1 MRERRL
7 CKIMADSSGTASRS
21 GGREDGD
28 HPRPAALD
36 SWFHLT
42 RVRREGNRIFYY
54 GDSLVPHA
62 RLADELIPA
71 FHEAGYELRIAS
83 GEEGSDLLV
92 ARPIGTAAQRTGV
105 PVVNVA
111 LLFATI
117 LSTLFVGATAWY
129 YIPVSA
135 VTSNP
140 LRLLEAWPFTTAV
153 LGVLLTHELGH
164 YAMGR
169 YHGVDV
175 SLPYVIPFF
184 VPFGTMGAIIRMR
197 SRIPDR
203 RTLFDI
209 GAAGPLAG
217 LAATVVVT
225 AIGVSLDPMT
235 VPQRV
240 LDGSGQVILFHNP
253 PMMELIADALGEPS
267 SYAASNKVMHP
278 VVMGGWVG
286 MFFTVLNLL
295 PVGQLDGGHI
305 VRAIVGDRQE
315 TIAAIVPGA
324 LFTLAAYL
332 WYVEDLGLNDS
343 VGLWA
348 FWGLLA
354 AVVSLGGAA
363 DPIDETPVGWKRLL
377 VGVLTFAL
385 GALCFLAVPIEI
397 ATV

>member
-1 MRERRL
+1 
-7 CKIMADSSGTASRS
+7 MADTSGS
-21 GGREDGD
+21 DPP
-28 HPRPAALD
+28 HPEALD
-36 SWFHLT
+36 AWFHLT
-42 RVRREGNRIFYY
+42 ATRREGDRVFYY
-54 GDSLVPHA
+54 GESLVPKS
-62 RLADELIPA
+62 RLADELVPA
-71 FHEAGYELRIAS
+71 FREAGYELRIAD
-83 GEEGSDLLV
+83 GEEAGDVLV
-92 ARPIGTAAQRTGV
+92 ARPVGTAAKREGL
-105 PVVNVA
+105 PVMNIALFVA
-111 LLFATI
+111 TVF
-117 LSTLFVGATAWY
+117 STLFVGATAWY

-135 VTSNP
+135 VMENP
-140 LRLLEAWPFTTAV
+140 LRLLEAWPFTAAV

-184 VPFGTMGAIIRMR
+184 VPFGTMGAVIRMR

-217 LAATVVVT
+217 LAATIVVT

-240 LDGSGQVILFHNP
+240 LDSGGEVILFHNP
-253 PMMELIADALGEPS
+253 PLLELVADALGQPS
-267 SYAASNKVMHP
+267 SYEAENKVMHP
-278 VVMGGWVG
+278 VVMGGWIG
-286 MFFTVLNLL
+286 MFFTLLNLL

-305 VRAIVGDRQE
+305 VRAIVGERQE
-315 TIAAIVPGA
+315 TVAAMVPGA

-343 VGLWA
+343 VGLWV

-354 AVVSLGGAA
+354 VVISLGGAA
-363 DPIDETPVGWKRLL
+363 DPIDEAPVGWKRIL

-385 GALCFLAVPIEI
+385 GALCFLPVPIEI

>member
-1 MRERRL
+1 
-7 CKIMADSSGTASRS
+7 MADSPGS
-21 GGREDGD
+21 DP
-28 HPRPAALD
+28 PRPEALD
-36 SWFHLT
+36 AWFHLT
-42 RVRREGNRIFYY
+42 AVRSEGNRVFYY
-54 GDSLVPHA
+54 GESLVPQS
-62 RLADELIPA
+62 RLADELVPV
-71 FHEAGYELRIAS
+71 FQELGYELRIAN
-83 GEEGSDLLV
+83 GDEGGDVLV
-92 ARPIGTAAQRTGV
+92 ARPIGTAADRGGF
-105 PVVNVA
+105 PVTNVVM
-111 LLFATI
+111 LVATVF
-117 LSTLFVGATAWY
+117 STLFVGATAWY

-135 VTSNP
+135 VMANP
-140 LRLLEAWPFTTAV
+140 LRVLEAWPFTAAV
-153 LGVLLTHELGH
+153 LGVLLCHELGH

-184 VPFGTMGAIIRMR
+184 VPFGTMGAVIRIR

-240 LDGSGQVILFHNP
+240 LDGGGQVILFHNP
-253 PMMELIADALGEPS
+253 PLLELVAGALGQPTGYE
-267 SYAASNKVMHP
+267 ATDKVMHP

-286 MFFTVLNLL
+286 MFFTLLNLL

-305 VRAIVGDRQE
+305 VRAIVGKRQE

-343 VGLWA
+343 VGLWV

-354 AVVSLGGAA
+354 VVISLGGAA
-363 DPIDETPVGWKRLL
+363 DPVDETPLGWKRVLM
-377 VGVLTFAL
+377 GVLTFVL
-385 GALCFLAVPIEI
+385 GALCFLPVPIEI
-397 ATV
+397 ATI

>member
-1 MRERRL
+1 
-7 CKIMADSSGTASRS
+7 MAETPGSDPPSP
-21 GGREDGD
+21 D
-28 HPRPAALD
+28 ALD
-36 SWFHLT
+36 AWFHLT
-42 RVRREGNRIFYY
+42 AVRQDGDRVFYY
-54 GDSLVPHA
+54 GESLVPQS

-71 FHEAGYELRIAS
+71 FHERGYELRIAN
-83 GEEGSDLLV
+83 GEEDGDVLI
-92 ARPIGTAAQRTGV
+92 ARPVGTAVDRDGL
-105 PVVNVA
+105 PVLNIA
-111 LLFATI
+111 LFVTTV

-135 VTSNP
+135 VAANP
-140 LRLLEAWPFTTAV
+140 LRLLEAWPFTAAV
-153 LGVLLTHELGH
+153 LGVLLTHEFGH
-164 YAMGR
+164 YAVGR

-184 VPFGTMGAIIRMR
+184 VPFGTMGAVIRMR

-217 LAATVVVT
+217 LLATVVVT
-225 AIGVSLDPMT
+225 AVGVSLDPMT

-240 LDGSGQVILFHNP
+240 LDGGGQVILFHNP
-253 PMMELIADALGEPS
+253 PLLDIVAGALGQPTGYE
-267 SYAASNKVMHP
+267 AENKVMHP

-305 VRAIVGDRQE
+305 VRAIVGERQE
-315 TIAAIVPGA
+315 TVAAMVPGI
-324 LFTLAAYL
+324 LFSLAAYL
-332 WYVEDLGLNDS
+332 WYVEGFGLNDS

-354 AVVSLGGAA
+354 AVVSQGGAA
-363 DPIDETPVGWKRLL
+363 DPIDESPIDRKRLAL
-377 VGVLTFAL
+377 AALTFLL
-385 GALCFLAVPIEI
+385 GALCFLPVPIEV

>member
-1 MRERRL
+1 
-7 CKIMADSSGTASRS
+7 MADSPGS
-21 GGREDGD
+21 DP
-28 HPRPAALD
+28 PRPEALD
-36 SWFHLT
+36 AWFHLT
-42 RVRREGNRIFYY
+42 AVRSEGNRVFYY
-54 GDSLVPHA
+54 GESLVPQS
-62 RLADELIPA
+62 RLADELVPV
-71 FHEAGYELRIAS
+71 FQELGYELRIAN
-83 GEEGSDLLV
+83 GDEGGDVLV
-92 ARPIGTAAQRTGV
+92 ARPIGTAADRGGF
-105 PVVNVA
+105 PVTNVVM
-111 LLFATI
+111 LVATVF
-117 LSTLFVGATAWY
+117 STLFVGATAWY

-135 VTSNP
+135 VMANP
-140 LRLLEAWPFTTAV
+140 LRVLEAWPFTAAV
-153 LGVLLTHELGH
+153 LGVLLCHELGH

-184 VPFGTMGAIIRMR
+184 VPFGTMGAVIRIR

-240 LDGSGQVILFHNP
+240 LDGGGQVILFHNP
-253 PMMELIADALGEPS
+253 PLLELVAGALGQPTGYE
-267 SYAASNKVMHP
+267 ATDKVMHP

-286 MFFTVLNLL
+286 MFFTLLNLL

-305 VRAIVGDRQE
+305 VRAIVGTRQE

-343 VGLWA
+343 VGLWV

-354 AVVSLGGAA
+354 VVISLGGAA
-363 DPIDETPVGWKRLL
+363 DPVDETPLGWKRVLM
-377 VGVLTFAL
+377 GVLTFVL
-385 GALCFLAVPIEI
+385 GALCFLPVPIEI
-397 ATV
+397 ATI